1 MKQSLVVYL
10 VILVMALPVTIRSQL
25 PFVEDFSDGTEPAG
39 WTFPSNWQ
47 VGSVGYAGHPIGN
60 PSPAAF
66 FYWNPPVTNY
76 SERMKSPTI
85 SVDGAQQVKVF
96 FDMELD
102 FYAPGGLEG
111 LAIEYRTGDE
121 SWNEVLSY
129 EIAAGVSVNFSLSTQ
144 AFIANVT
151 DSIQL
156 GFRAYGLNSY
166 NINSWD
172 IDNVKVKNIPSLID
186 VTIIS
191 NNQINSSQATVGDL
205 ILLTFEGSTVLS
217 STAAIIGV
225 TEVYPV
231 NLQGNVWQT
240 SYTVQQDI
248 DDEGPIPF
256 VIMFTDNSNVDGTPV
271 SGTMDGSLVLIDN
284 SGPGP
289 FAVDTVIVSGGAVTE
304 PVWNSVSTAI
314 DVTIPLPPDSAVTSF
329 NFTPGNSLTFN
340 DNKSLIIPN
349 SIELRPLSALTVEAW
364 IKPTNYNDW
373 EGFFDQATYSHSQ
386 PDTTISGYGWV
397 YFGSGWHFV
406 IGGTGVSINSAT
418 VNDFPVVATQTNVW
432 THIAAT
438 YNGSKIYVYRNGT
451 VVDSA
456 ATPFN
461 SIHYTNLA
469 DPLIIGSF
477 NSNGTENY
485 FNGKIDEVRVWD
497 TARTKVKIQGYMSI
511 PLTGNE
517 TNLVGYWKIDEESNG
532 YVNDESPSG
541 NNAQINGALW
551 VNDSPIDFKTPVYDY
566 STIAGSYIQL
576 TAKEGVNPAIEM
588 TDIGDLIEI
597 VTADA
602 NTGIKVASANAAS
615 FESTPGLVNT
625 STITIGA
632 KILDAAG
639 NTTIGTNSTRTIYV
653 EHVAELPDSVNIISD
668 NSYSN
673 QVANTGSNITL
684 FFRSGEPINS
694 STVYIADRAATVTAI
709 SGNDYQATLVLN
721 GTEPSGPLSIS
732 LSYTDTMANIL
743 DAYLTT
749 TDESE
754 VVYDQS
760 APEINIRQISSS
772 NSNSNWAKVDDTVWV
787 NFTANEALIPS
798 SISVPIFN
806 RPGTASTIYN
816 NQGNQ
821 TFSYYIITNNS
832 SDPQELIGFQI
843 SSFSDYAANP
853 GVVVDGTTD
862 GSSVQFDSEDPYP
875 LVINNV
881 IATGG
886 TVAENYWNSTN
897 TGISIAVTIHS
908 DLTLIEGEFQILTMV
923 NGNNAGALGTY
934 VLSAGDIGIPKTVA
948 GQENFEGLSQFGEES
963 NVTFYGFVSDA
974 AGNTATGPVVDDISI
989 HVDQIP
995 PNLANIS
1002 IYSSNNDQ
1010 VIAILGDTVFVEF
1023 IGVDPSGPNEAID
1036 SVNATIGGQP
1046 IDSFQHVNGVSSM
1059 VLMWRRMTGTET
1071 EGILPFSVTAGDT
1084 ARNMST
1090 VYTEVNDGSSVD
1102 FSAAGPEILLANIRS
1117 NSSYGDT
1124 LAKPGDSIIVDIRTD
1139 MPISLNSASINGQ
1152 PAADESPS
1160 SNRYI
1165 YNIVV
1170 AENAQDGIVQFSI
1183 DYSDL
1188 NGNPYSNYTTTTDSS
1203 YVRLDGTDPEFPIVS
1218 ISSTGADSTI
1228 AGANDIINLTFRIDE
1243 AVSDSSAIILNN
1255 TANSI
1260 TALNNNYFRASYAI
1274 TGTEGEGRVRFT
1286 ITATDLVGNNGSI
1299 DSTTNNSYVVF
1310 DQTPPSNF
1318 TVGQVISTGGTEVP
1332 DYWNATNQNIQA
1344 AVPIDNDSSLI
1355 DGAVQVLVSF
1365 NGGDTLEIGNA
1376 VTISIADIN
1385 DTIVVSLSRINFVNL
1400 QGFAQGATALFTA
1413 RINDFAGY
1421 ITIGAA
1427 SIDQLQIDQM
1437 GPAIDSIAVESHHDL
1452 GIDNFPDYYQ
1462 GATIQGVKLGDSISV
1477 TFRAMEDIRTPFVL
1491 IAGDTADNINRIGN
1505 IWTATR
1511 TMDSSDV
1518 EGLVTFN
1525 FTPQDLAG
1533 NPSGSSTQTTNGSRV
1548 IYDNT
1553 VPYMNYIN
1561 EGDFA
1566 EDKDYTSI
1574 ADTVRLGIDGGDYL
1588 SGVLWYEFCLG
1599 SSPGLANIISWRST
1613 DGNVDTLAADIT
1625 LSAQT
1630 LQPTGMPPQ
1639 NPQYFPYYASAY
1651 AFDRAGN
1658 VSDTIFG
1665 DGFIVDITAPDTTGK
1680 YIIDG
1685 FNSIDVDWTIDSTR
1699 LEVSWD
1705 RFDDKPGLLLYPS
1718 DPIPLLV
1725 ESYELS
1731 ILDEPDTVKVVDWF
1745 TVDTLAD
1752 SAIITGLT
1760 LQKNMKYFA
1769 AIRAVDMAGNKSD
1782 SLRTDGIWFDNQPAR
1797 IDTITPSL
1805 NNYLDVLSAETIN
1818 FKFNKDVTDF
1828 SFSLSNIGTD
1838 TLPYNI
1844 DYLDSTIT
1852 VTIIDT
1858 LLTADTL
1865 HFNFDSVTSLNRM
1878 VMDETITMYSML
1890 WGDLDSN
1897 HVLDVA
1903 DVVRFNTLWGDIDLA
1918 PVPDNNEPP
1927 HYAPTPDGEANLRDL
1942 YIFSRMWNW
1951 YYQTYIPTMLMTSG
1965 NNVDVSATYS
1975 GGQLRIQL
1983 PENTSAGQIIFTD
1996 LNYDLIDVSGSSSSA
2011 QQLVFVNEDSVIGVK
2026 AYTFASL
2033 GETQDSV
2040 FAINANLNT
2049 ETDYHQGI
2057 QVRFYDQEGKE
2068 ILAGTALLKIT
2079 PVPARYALGQ
2089 NYPNPFNP
2097 TTTIHF
2103 ELPEDAHALIAI
2115 YDLLGR
2121 EIVLLE
2127 NRPFIAGYHQVVWQ
2141 GRDTYGNA
2149 VPSGMYF
2156 YRMEANGFSST
2167 RKMVFLK

>member
-1 MKQSLVVYL
+1 MKHKLTVYL
-10 VILVMALPVTIRSQL
+10 VLLFMALPVTIRSQL
-25 PFVEDFSDGTEPAG
+25 PFVEDFSDGTEPVG

-47 VGSVGYAGHPIGN
+47 VGSVGYSNHPIGN
-60 PSPAAF
+60 PSPAAY
-66 FYWNPPVTNY
+66 FYWSPAVQNY
-76 SERMKSPTI
+76 SERMTSPMI
-85 SVDGAQQVKVF
+85 SVDGAEQVKVF

-102 FYAPGGLEG
+102 FYAPGGAEG
-111 LAIEYRTGDE
+111 LAIEYRTGGG

-129 EIAAGVSVNFSLSTQ
+129 EIAAGVSVNFSLRTD
-144 AFIANVT
+144 AYVANVT

-172 IDNVKVKNIPSLID
+172 IDNVKVKNIPHLID
-186 VTIIS
+186 VTITS
-191 NNQINSSQATVGDL
+191 NNEINSGQASVGDL
-205 ILLTFEGSTVLS
+205 ILLTFEGSTALS

-225 TEVYPV
+225 TQVYPI
-231 NLQGNVWQT
+231 NLQNNVWQT

-256 VIMFTDNSNVDGTPV
+256 VIMFTDTSNVDGIPV
-271 SGTMDGSLVLIDN
+271 TETTDQTLVLIDN

-289 FAVDTVIVSGGAVTE
+289 FAVDTVIVSGGTIMG
-304 PVWNSVSTAI
+304 PVWNSTNTAI
-314 DVTIPLPPDSAVTSF
+314 DVSVPLPPDSAVTSF
-329 NFTPGNSLTFN
+329 NFTTGNSLTFN

-406 IGGTGVSINSAT
+406 IGGTGMGNNSAT

-438 YNGSKIYVYRNGT
+438 YNGSKIYVYRNGS

-456 ATPFN
+456 STTFN
-461 SIHYTNLA
+461 SLHYTNLA
-469 DPLIIGSF
+469 DPVIIGSY
-477 NSNGTENY
+477 NSNGADHY
-485 FNGKIDEVRVWD
+485 FNGKIDEVRVWN
-497 TARTKVKIQGYMSI
+497 TARTKVEIQGYMGIS
-511 PLTGNE
+511 LTGNE
-517 TNLVGYWKIDEESNG
+517 ANLVGYWKIDEESSG
-532 YVNDESPSG
+532 YINDESPSG

-551 VNDSPIDFKTPVYDY
+551 VTDSPIDFKTPVYDY

-576 TAKEGVNPAIEM
+576 TAKEGVNPADEM

-597 VTADA
+597 LIADA
-602 NTGIKVASANAAS
+602 NTGIKVATAIAAT

-709 SGNDYQATLVLN
+709 SGNEYQATLVLN

-732 LSYTDTMANIL
+732 LSYIDTMANIL

-749 TDESE
+749 TDDSE

-760 APEINIRQISSS
+760 VPQINIRQISSS
-772 NSNSNWAKVDDTVWV
+772 NSNSSYAKVEDTVWV

-798 SISVPIFN
+798 SINVSILN
-806 RPGTASTIYN
+806 KNSTIYN
-816 NQGNQ
+816 NQGDQ
-821 TFSYYIITNNS
+821 TISYYIVTNS
-832 SDPQELIGFQI
+832 SDSEGQIGFQI
-843 SSFSDYAANP
+843 LNFSDYAGNP
-853 GVVVDGTTD
+853 GAVPVESTTD
-862 GSSVQFDSEDPYP
+862 GSWVKFDRTDPYP

-897 TGISIAVTIHS
+897 TGISITVNVENDES
-908 DLTLIEGEFQILTMV
+908 LNEGWFQILTLV

-934 VLSAGDIGIPKTVA
+934 SLSADDIGIPKTVA

-963 NVTFYGFVSDA
+963 NVTFYGLISDA
-974 AGNTATGPVVDDISI
+974 AGNTATGSVANITI
-989 HVDQIP
+989 HVDQLS

-1010 VIAILGDTVFVEF
+1010 AIAILGDTVFVEF
-1023 IGVDPSGPNEAID
+1023 IGNEAID

-1046 IDSFQHVNGVSSM
+1046 IDSFQHVNSITSR
-1059 VLMWRRMTGTET
+1059 VLMLRRMTGTET

-1090 VYTEVNDGSSVD
+1090 IYTEVNDGSSVD

-1117 NSSYGDT
+1117 NSSHGDT

-1139 MPISLNSASINGQ
+1139 MPISLNSASISGQ
-1152 PAADESPS
+1152 IAVDESPS

-1170 AENAQDGIVQFSI
+1170 AENAQDGIVQFAI

-1188 NGNPYSNYTTTTDSS
+1188 NGNPYSDITTTTDSS

-1228 AGANDIINLTFRIDE
+1228 AGANDIINLTFRVDE

-1260 TALNNNYFRASYAI
+1260 TALNNNFFRASYAI

-1286 ITATDLVGNNGSI
+1286 ITANDLVGNSGSI
-1299 DSTTNNSYVVF
+1299 DSTTNSSYVVF

-1318 TVGQVISTGGTEVP
+1318 TVGQVISTGGTVVP
-1332 DYWNATNQNIQA
+1332 GYWNGTNQNIQVT
-1344 AVPIDNDSSLI
+1344 VPIDNDSSLI

-1365 NGGDTLEIGNA
+1365 NGGDTLEIEDA
-1376 VTISIADIN
+1376 VTIALVDIS
-1385 DTIVVSLSRINFVNL
+1385 DTILVTISRNDFVNL

-1421 ITIGAA
+1421 TNIGAA

-1437 GPAIDSIAVESHHDL
+1437 GPVIDSIAVES
-1452 GIDNFPDYYQ
+1452 DNNYSTQ
-1462 GATIQGVKLGDSISV
+1462 GATTQGAKLGDDVSV
-1477 TFRAMEDIRTPFVL
+1477 VFRAMEDIRTPFVL

-1511 TMDSSDV
+1511 EMDSSDV
-1518 EGLVTFN
+1518 EGVVTFN

-1533 NPSGSSTQTTNGSRV
+1533 NPGGTSTQTTNGSRV

-1553 VPYMNYIN
+1553 EPFINYIN
-1561 EGDFA
+1561 EGNFA
-1566 EDKDYTSI
+1566 EDRDYTSTT
-1574 ADTVRLGIDGGDYL
+1574 DTLRLGIGGGDLL
-1588 SGVLWYEFCLG
+1588 SGILRFEFCLG
-1599 SSPGLANIISWRST
+1599 NYQGSSAIIYWTPT
-1613 DGNVDTLAADIT
+1613 DGTLDTLAEEITFNQSGLTPTAD
-1625 LSAQT
+1625 
-1630 LQPTGMPPQ
+1630 
-1639 NPQYFPYYASAY
+1639 QYVIYYASAF
-1651 AFDRAGN
+1651 AIDRAGN

-1665 DGFIVDITAPDTTGK
+1665 DGFIVDTTAPIPTGEIYDGFDTTDE
-1680 YIIDG
+1680 I
-1685 FNSIDVDWTIDSTR
+1685 DWTIDSTS
-1699 LEVSWD
+1699 LDVSWGPFND
-1705 RFDDKPGLLLYPS
+1705 NSSNLPE

-1731 ILDEPDTVKVVDWF
+1731 ILDEPDTVKVLDWF

-1752 SAIITGLT
+1752 SATITGLT
-1760 LQKNMKYFA
+1760 LQKNMKYFVA
-1769 AIRAVDMAGNKSD
+1769 VRAVDMAGNKSD
-1782 SLRTDGIWFDNQPAR
+1782 SVRTDGIWFDNQPAR

-1805 NNYLDVLSAETIN
+1805 NSYLDVLSVETIN

-1828 SFSLSNIGTD
+1828 SFSLSNIGID

-1844 DYLDSTIT
+1844 DHLDSTVT
-1852 VTIIDT
+1852 VTLSNK

-1903 DVVRFNTLWGDIDLA
+1903 DVVRFNSLWGDIDLG
-1918 PVPDNNEPP
+1918 PVADTTEPP
-1927 HYAPTPDGEANLRDL
+1927 HYAPELDGLPNLEDL

-1975 GGQLRIQL
+1975 RGQLRIQL

-2011 QQLVFVNEDSVIGVK
+2011 QQLVFVNEDSVMGVK

-2033 GETQDSV
+2033 GENQDSV
-2040 FAINANLNT
+2040 FVINANLNT
-2049 ETDYHQGI
+2049 KTDFNQGI
-2057 QVRFYDQEGKE
+2057 QVRFYNQDGKE
-2068 ILAGTALLKIT
+2068 ILAGTALLKII
-2079 PVPARYALGQ
+2079 PVPAGYALGQ

-2097 TTTIHF
+2097 TTTIRF
-2103 ELPEDAHALIAI
+2103 ELPEDAHTRIAI
-2115 YDLLGR
+2115 YDILGR
-2121 EIVLLE
+2121 EIILLE
-2127 NRPFIAGYHQVVWQ
+2127 NRPFNAGYHQVVWQ
-2141 GRDTYGNA
+2141 GRDAYGNT

>member
-1 MKQSLVVYL
+1 MKQNLAVYL
-10 VILVMALPVTIRSQL
+10 VILVMVLPVTIRSQL
-25 PFVEDFSDGTEPAG
+25 PFVEDFGAGTPAG

-47 VGSVGYAGHPIGN
+47 VGSVGYSGHQVGN
-60 PSPAAF
+60 PPPAAF
-66 FYWNPPVTNY
+66 FYWSPAVTNY
-76 SERMKSPTI
+76 SDRLTSPWIDT
-85 SVDGAQQVKVF
+85 DEAPQVKVF

-111 LAIEYRTGDE
+111 LAIEYRTGDG

-240 SYTVQQDI
+240 SYTVQQDL

-271 SGTMDGSLVLIDN
+271 SETMDGSLVLIDN

-289 FAVDTVIVSGGAVTE
+289 FAVDTVIVSGGTIMGPA
-304 PVWNSVSTAI
+304 WNSTNTAI
-314 DVTIPLPPDSAVTSF
+314 DVSVPLPPDSAVTSF
-329 NFTPGNSLTFN
+329 NYTDGNSLTFN

-364 IKPTNYNDW
+364 IKPTGYNDW
-373 EGFFDQATYSHSQ
+373 QGFFDQATYSHSQ

-406 IGGTGVSINSAT
+406 IGGTGVGINSPT

-456 ATPFN
+456 ATSFN

-477 NSNGTENY
+477 NSNGTDHY

-517 TNLVGYWKIDEESNG
+517 PNLVGYWKIDEESNG

-597 VTADA
+597 LIADA
-602 NTGIKVASANAAS
+602 NSGTKVATAIEAS

-673 QVANTGSNITL
+673 QVANSGSNITL
-684 FFRSGEPINS
+684 FYRSGEPINS

-709 SGNDYQATLVLN
+709 SGNDYQATLVLD

-732 LSYTDTMANIL
+732 LSYIDTMANIL
-743 DAYLTT
+743 DPHPTT
-749 TDESE
+749 TDDSE
-754 VVYDQS
+754 VVNDKS
-760 APEINIRQISSS
+760 APQINIRQISSS

-787 NFTANEALIPS
+787 NFTANEALRPA
-798 SISVPIFN
+798 SINLSIFN
-806 RPGTASTIYN
+806 RPGSESTIYN
-816 NQGNQ
+816 NQGDQ
-821 TFSYYIITNNS
+821 TFSYYIVTNNS
-832 SDPQELIGFQI
+832 SDPQGPIGFQI
-843 SSFSDYAANP
+843 LTFSDYAGNLGTVAYDN
-853 GVVVDGTTD
+853 TTD

-948 GQENFEGLSQFGEES
+948 GQENFEELSQFGEES

-1023 IGVDPSGPNEAID
+1023 IGSEAID

-1046 IDSFQHVNGVSSM
+1046 IDSFQHVNGVTSS
-1059 VLMWRRMTGTET
+1059 VLMWRRMTGTEP

-1090 VYTEVNDGSSVD
+1090 IYTEAIDSVD

-1139 MPISLNSASINGQ
+1139 MPISLNSASISGQ
-1152 PAADESPS
+1152 TAADESPS

-1188 NGNPYSNYTTTTDSS
+1188 NGNPYSDYTTTTDSS
-1203 YVRLDGTDPEFPIVS
+1203 YVRLDGTDPEFPDIS
-1218 ISSTGADSTI
+1218 ISSTGSDPTI
-1228 AGANDIINLTFRIDE
+1228 AGANDTINLTFHVDE

-1274 TGTEGEGRVRFT
+1274 TGIEGEGKVRFT
-1286 ITATDLVGNNGSI
+1286 ITATDLAGNNGSI

-1318 TVGQVISTGGTEVP
+1318 TVGQVISKEGTEVP
-1332 DYWNATNQNIQA
+1332 DYWNATNQNIEVT
-1344 AVPIDNDSSLI
+1344 VPIDNDSSLF

-1365 NGGDTLEIGNA
+1365 NGGDTLEIGDPL
-1376 VTISIADIN
+1376 TIDSVNTDETIDI
-1385 DTIVVSLSRINFVNL
+1385 SRIDFVTS
-1400 QGFAQGATALFTA
+1400 QDFAQGATALFTA

-1421 ITIGAA
+1421 TTIGTA
-1427 SIDQLQIDQM
+1427 SNDQLQIDIV
-1437 GPAIDSIAVESHHDL
+1437 GPVIDSIAIKS
-1452 GIDNFPDYYQ
+1452 NNPYNNQ
-1462 GATIQGVKLGDSISV
+1462 GATYEEDVFIF
-1477 TFRAMEDIRTPFVL
+1477 FRVQEEINTPTV
-1491 IAGDTADNINRIGN
+1491 IIEGDTADNTYEVDINA
-1505 IWTATR
+1505 WEAFKKL
-1511 TMDSSDV
+1511 DSSDV
-1518 EGLVTFN
+1518 EGIVN
-1525 FTPQDLAG
+1525 FSLTPFDLSG
-1533 NPSGSSTQTTNGSRV
+1533 NQGGTSIQTTDGSRV
-1548 IYDNT
+1548 IYDYSPPFIN
-1553 VPYMNYIN
+1553 NIN
-1561 EGDFA
+1561 EGGII
-1566 EDKDYTSI
+1566 DKDYTAST
-1574 ADTVRLGIDGGDYL
+1574 DSLRLVMDGGDLISGIYRYYYAL
-1588 SGVLWYEFCLG
+1588 STF
-1599 SSPGLANIISWRST
+1599 SSPELGDAIIWNEFENFTSEV
-1613 DGNVDTLAADIT
+1613 GDTLIDD
-1625 LSAQT
+1625 LS
-1630 LQPTGMPPQ
+1630 LETG
-1639 NPQYFPYYASAY
+1639 NKYYAKAY
-1651 AFDRAGN
+1651 AMDGAGN
-1658 VSDTIFG
+1658 VSDTIVG
-1665 DGFIVDITAPDTTGK
+1665 DGITVDIIAPTEGT
-1680 YIIDG
+1680 IEDG
-1685 FNSIDVDWTIDSTR
+1685 FDLLNDSLDWTIDSTQ
-1699 LEVSWD
+1699 LEVRWQGFSD
-1705 RFDDKPGLLLYPS
+1705 RTSNTPPKSG
-1718 DPIPLLV
+1718 IIG
-1725 ESYELS
+1725 SYYLS
-1731 ILDEPDTVKVVDWF
+1731 ILDEPDTVKVLDWF
-1745 TVDTLAD
+1745 MVDTLAD
-1752 SAIITGLT
+1752 SVTNDGLTLHSETITGLT
-1760 LQKNMKYFA
+1760 LQKNMEYFVA
-1769 AIRAVDMAGNKSD
+1769 VRAVDMAGNISD
-1782 SLRTDGIWFDNQPAR
+1782 SVRTDGISFDNQPAR
-1797 IDTITPSL
+1797 LDTVTPSL

-1828 SFSLSNIGTD
+1828 SFSLSNIGMD

-1844 DYLDSTIT
+1844 DHLDSTVT
-1852 VTIIDT
+1852 VTLSNK

-1865 HFNFDSVTSLNRM
+1865 HFNFDSVTSLNDL
-1878 VMDETITMYSML
+1878 VMSETITMYSML

-1918 PVPDNNEPP
+1918 PVADTTEPP

-1951 YYQTYIPTMLMTSG
+1951 YYQTYIPTMLMTPG

-1996 LNYDLIDVSGSSSSA
+1996 LNYDLINVSGSSSSA
-2011 QQLVFVNEDSVIGVK
+2011 PKLVFVNEDSAIGVK
-2026 AYTFASL
+2026 VYTFASL

-2103 ELPEDAHALIAI
+2103 ELPEDAHTRIAI

-2127 NRPFIAGYHQVVWQ
+2127 NRPFNAGYHQVVWQ
-2141 GRDTYGNA
+2141 GRDTYGSA

-2156 YRMEANGFSST
+2156 YRMEANGFSRT